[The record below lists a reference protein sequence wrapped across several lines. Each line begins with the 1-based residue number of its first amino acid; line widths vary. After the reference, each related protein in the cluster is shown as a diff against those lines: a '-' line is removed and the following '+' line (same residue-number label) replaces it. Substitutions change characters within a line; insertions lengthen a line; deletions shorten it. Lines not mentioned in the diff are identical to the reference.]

1 MTESALRLCADFLAR
16 DDIEGFSATPY
27 QDSGGTWTIGIG
39 SIWLSPGHPVTRD
52 TEPITRE
59 QAEELM
65 MAELR
70 PTAALVDGMVH
81 VPLTDPQRAAL
92 YSFAYNLGTG
102 ALRGSTLLSLLNQG
116 DYAGAAVQ
124 FGAWVYCRGVPLRGL
139 INRRVWNAPCS
150 RGNHDT
156 C

>member
-52 TEPITRE
+52 TEP
-59 QAEELM
+59 
-65 MAELR
+65 
-70 PTAALVDGMVH
+70 P
-81 VPLTDPQRAAL
+81 RAAL
-92 YSFAYNLGTG
+92 YSVAYNLGTG

-139 INRRVWNAPCS
+139 INRRALE
-150 RGNHDT
+150 RAMFEGNP
-156 C
+156 